1 MRYFGKLAAIF
12 SLAAGLLSW
21 AGCGSSDTSAVT
33 ASIGSASAT
42 QAAGAAGQ
50 PGSRPLPRLLSR
62 AELLHPKV
70 LIQTSLGDITLELD
84 AEKAPLTVDNFLA
97 YIDRGHYD
105 QTIFHQVWKNYVIL
119 GGSYDAKLAERR
131 CRAPIMNE
139 AHKALKN
146 TRGTIAMAHR
156 PNGVDTA
163 ACQFFINVRDN
174 PSLDHK
180 DRTLAGYGYCAF
192 GRVTSGLEVIDKIAN
207 VDVHNVDQF
216 EQVPVEP
223 VLVRSVRRIP

>member
-1 MRYFGKLAAIF
+1 MRYFGKLAGMC

-21 AGCGSSDTSAVT
+21 AGCGSSDTPAVT
-33 ASIGSASAT
+33 ASIGSAT
-42 QAAGAAGQ
+42 QAAGGVGQ
-50 PGSRPLPRLLSR
+50 PGSRSLPRPLSR

-70 LIQTSLGDITLELD
+70 LVQTSLGDITLELD

-119 GGSYDAKLAERR
+119 GGTYDAKLVERR

-146 TRGTIAMAHR
+146 TRGTIAMARR

-192 GRVTSGLEVIDKIAN
+192 GRVTSGLEVIDKIAT